1 MSFVPTL
8 PIISAPSP
16 PRLTPREWEVLRLI
30 AQGLSNP
37 QIAQQL
43 VLSVLT
49 VKEYAHNIYVK
60 TGTHNRVEATLW
72 LARQNDSTVF
82 VSSNSQVSIQ

>member
-1 MSFVPTL
+1 MSFVPTS

-16 PRLTPREWEVLRLI
+16 PKLTGREWEVLRLI

-37 QIAQQL
+37 QIAKQL
-43 VLSVLT
+43 YLSVLT

-72 LARQNDSTVF
+72 FGRQNDSTAL
-82 VSSNSQVSIQ
+82 VSSSSQVSIR